1 MHSHPKARRTLA
13 ALTTVAA
20 LVALSA
26 GATAAHADDGAP
38 AVEKIEAEVEQLRA
52 VAGEDTAGSAQREL
66 PPLEEVAPETV
77 RTTRDRLAVELT
89 SMRRAIEAR
98 RREALFPFRPRVA
111 MSEARIAGDGEAQ
124 LRMAC
129 SDDALTACRG
139 IAWLTAED
147 GTLLEA
153 GVFRVLAG
161 EAKRVVLDAPGNGRR
176 GGGRVVA
183 RAAVR
188 DASGA
193 VWTNSRQLSLES

>member
-1 MHSHPKARRTLA
+1 MHSHPNPRRALA

-26 GATAAHADDGAP
+26 GATAAHADDGVP

-52 VAGEDTAGSAQREL
+52 VVGEDASGSAQREL
-66 PPLEEVAPETV
+66 APLEEVAETG
-77 RTTRDRLAVELT
+77 RTARARLAVELT
-89 SMRRAIEAR
+89 SVRTAIEAR

-111 MSEARIAGDGEAQ
+111 MSEARIAGDGDAQ

-129 SDDALTACRG
+129 SDDALKACRG

-153 GVFRVLAG
+153 GVFRVPAG
-161 EAKRVVLDAPGNGRR
+161 EAKRVVLDAPGSGRR
-176 GGGRVVA
+176 GGRRVVA

-193 VWTNSRQLSLES
+193 VWTNSRQLSLQS